1 MILPNLLKA
10 PGRHRVFF
18 IAILISVTVLAA
30 GPARAELD
38 FGFKA
43 HYGDDFAVALEELQP
58 LAEAGDARAQLW
70 LGLMYYYGRGVS
82 WNPRL
87 ASWWIDK
94 SAQQLYFDAEFA
106 RCFFIYGCFIGGNPT
121 P

>member
-1 MILPNLLKA
+1 MIFTNLLKA
-10 PGRHRVFF
+10 VSRHRVLF

-38 FGFKA
+38 FGFRA

-70 LGLMYYYGRGVS
+70 LGTMAGTYHGTPGSLLVDRQIRTAIV
-82 WNPRL
+82 
-87 ASWWIDK
+87 
-94 SAQQLYFDAEFA
+94 F
-106 RCFFIYGCFIGGNPT
+106 RC
-121 P
+121 